1 MSAYEITLSRRS
13 LVTALVCTP
22 IVSQAAASPTL
33 PSPDA
38 ALKALGRQFNH
49 LCQTWDELARRTNHT
64 YEGVD
69 IIGLIETLSPI
80 EAAIVAARA
89 TTIEGLL
96 VKAQAADWS
105 RQGRIHPELEEC
117 TDRKMAWSIVR
128 DLIELSPRADVPFA
142 SFRVT

>member
-1 MSAYEITLSRRS
+1 MPAYEITLSRRS
-13 LVTALVCTP
+13 LVTTLVYAP
-22 IVSQAAASPTL
+22 AVLRAAASPPL
-33 PSPDA
+33 SSPDSE
-38 ALKALGRQFNH
+38 LMALGQRFNH

-96 VKAQAADWS
+96 VKARAANWS
-105 RQGRIHPELEEC
+105 RQAQPC
-117 TDRKMAWSIVR
+117 Q
-128 DLIELSPRADVPFA
+128 PRGT
-142 SFRVT
+142 SS

>member
-1 MSAYEITLSRRS
+1 MSAYETTLSRRS
-13 LVTALVCTP
+13 LVIALVCTP

-33 PSPDA
+33 SSPDA
-38 ALKALGRQFNH
+38 ALMALGQQFNH
-49 LCQTWDELARRTNHT
+49 LCQTWDELARLTNHT
-64 YEGVD
+64 CEGVD

-96 VKAQAADWS
+96 VKARAANWS

-117 TDRKMAWSIVR
+117 TDRIMAWSIVR
-128 DLIELSPRADVPFA
+128 DLMELSRGADIQVA
-142 SFRVT
+142 SLNAI